1 MRLCFCL
8 AFPLLLAGAT
18 DPAKLHKDALV
29 FDAHVHMV
37 DREFYRGGNIGERYG
52 DGQVD
57 LPRIREGGLDAFFFS
72 LYTREEYYPRR
83 FEAKQTLR
91 LMEFAME
98 QIERNKG
105 QLQVALKA
113 GDIARINAAG
123 KVAAVLDLEGGFDL
137 DGDLNVL
144 RALYRLGL
152 RSAMLPAHNFTNN
165 FVDSC
170 CAPAKWN
177 GLNEQGRK
185 VIAEMN
191 RLGVMINV
199 AHASNEAILQ
209 AVDASSDPILYTH
222 GGSRYFVNT
231 PRCISDEAAKKIA
244 SKGGAVGLHFGN
256 SFHNKP
262 FYEWRQKGKPF
273 GDISGMLSQISRLET
288 IEEVDRA
295 VAKTAPMMPMG
306 MPDELRM
313 GVEQL
318 VEVIDHWIQVAG
330 EDHVILGSDFDGGPE
345 MPRGMRDIRD
355 YGKVTEALLKRGY
368 SEQRV
373 RKILGLNLLR
383 VFRQVTEKPPT

>member
-37 DREFYRGGNIGERYG
+37 DREFYRGGNIGERYA

-91 LMEFAME
+91 LLEFALE

-105 QLQVALKA
+105 QIQVALKA

-137 DGDLNVL
+137 DGDLHVL

-185 VIAEMN
+185 VITEMN
-191 RLGVMINV
+191 RLGMLINV

-262 FYEWRQKGKPF
+262 FYDWRQKGKPF
-273 GDISGMLSQISRLET
+273 GDISGMLSQIARLET
-288 IEEVDRA
+288 IEEVDRD
-295 VAKTAPMMPMG
+295 VAKAAPMVPMG
-306 MPDELRM
+306 MPEELRM

-383 VFRQVTEKPPT
+383 VFRQVTEK

>member
-1 MRLCFCL
+1 MRLCLCL
-8 AFPLLLAGAT
+8 AFPFLLAGAT

-37 DREFYRGGNIGERYG
+37 DREFYRGGNIGERYA

-91 LMEFAME
+91 LMEFALE
-98 QIERNKG
+98 QVERNKG
-105 QLQVALKA
+105 QIQVALKA

-123 KVAAVLDLEGGFDL
+123 KVAAVLDLEGAFDL

-144 RALYRLGL
+144 RAFYRLGL

-177 GLNEQGRK
+177 GLNEQGRR

-191 RLGVMINV
+191 RLGMLINV

-209 AVDASSDPILYTH
+209 AADASSAPILYTH
-222 GGSRYFVNT
+222 GGSRHFVDT

-262 FYEWRQKGKPF
+262 FYDWRQKGKPF
-273 GDISGMLSQISRLET
+273 GDISGMLVQVSRLET

-355 YGKVTEALLKRGY
+355 YGKVTEALVKRGY

-383 VFRQVTEKPPT
+383 VFRQVTEK